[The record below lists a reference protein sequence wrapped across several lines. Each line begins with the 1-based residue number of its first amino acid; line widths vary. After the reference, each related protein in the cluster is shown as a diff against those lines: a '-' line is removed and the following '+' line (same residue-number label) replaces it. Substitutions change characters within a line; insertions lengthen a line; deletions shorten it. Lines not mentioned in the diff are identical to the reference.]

1 MIETASLLMTMPE
14 LLLTG
19 AGLIL
24 LMVATFAGDNSAR
37 LVGWLAVAALAV
49 AGLSLNGLPST
60 GGEAFD
66 GLYRADAFGA
76 FAKVLIYVAAA
87 VSIIIA
93 PRFFATGNSGIGG
106 AIRAE
111 YPVLI
116 IFATVGMGLMVS
128 AGDMLTLYVGL
139 ELNSLA
145 AYVLASFMRQDGRSA
160 EAGLKYFVLG
170 ALASGIL
177 LYGISLL
184 YGFTGSTTS
193 TGIAAA
199 MADGLSNGER
209 FGLVVVLAAL
219 AFKISAVPFHMW
231 TPDVYEGAPTP
242 VTAFFASAPK
252 VAAMALLVRVS
263 MEAMGSALE
272 SWQQIVIFVALA
284 SILFGAVAAIGQ
296 SNIKRLLAYSSINN
310 VGFALIGLAAGTAE
324 GVAAVMSYLAIYVV
338 MTLGS
343 FLCVLQMRDADGN
356 PAVADHTWIS
366 YYTGQHLGNNNGE
379 AHGKLTA
386 GYGARGANFAEDSGK
401 IGPEFGFG
409 QILGDY
415 YASNDVLVIK
425 CAWGGRDLA
434 EKFRPPSAVADRGG
448 QVGDFYSAIIDYTRE
463 VLTNLGT
470 EFPEWSGQGYEI
482 VGFGWHQGYNDR
494 ISGPFSAEYKDN
506 LPDLIEDL
514 RTVFNKPSM
523 PFVIASTGMATGL
536 PEAPPYSGY
545 SEVEKAQL
553 WVAGVTQPASV
564 LSTDTRPFWRDPA
577 DSPATSGQGFHWNHN
592 AETLFLIG
600 KSMGDNMVTLLAP

>member
-24 LMVATFAGDNSAR
+24 LMIAAYAGDGRAR
-37 LVGWLAVAALAV
+37 LVGWLSVGALGV
-49 AGLSLNGLPST
+49 AGWSLCGLPSS

-66 GLYRADAFGA
+66 GLYRADMFGA

-87 VSIIIA
+87 VCILAA
-93 PRFFATGNSGIGG
+93 PRFFAADGG
-106 AIRAE
+106 TNGRAIRAE
-111 YPVLI
+111 YPILI
-116 IFATVGMGLMVS
+116 LFATVGMGLMVS

-145 AYVLASFMRQDGRSA
+145 AYVLASFMRQDSRSA

-184 YGFTGSTTS
+184 YGFTGATS
-193 TGIAAA
+193 YAGIATA
-199 MADGLSNGER
+199 MADGLSKGEL
-209 FGLVVVLAAL
+209 FGLVFVLTGL

-252 VAAMALLVRVS
+252 VAAMGLTVRVA
-263 MEAMGSALE
+263 MEAMGSALT

-296 SNIKRLLAYSSINN
+296 TNIKRLLAYSSINN

-343 FLCVLQMRDADGN
+343 FLCVLQMRDVEGN
-356 PAVADHTWIS
+356 PVEDIASLSGLSQSRKGLAAAFAIFMFSLAGIPPLMGFWAKFLVFDAAVA
-366 YYTGQHLGNNNGE
+366 
-379 AHGKLTA
+379 A
-386 GYGARGANFAEDSGK
+386 G
-401 IGPEFGFG
+401 
-409 QILGDY
+409 L
-415 YASNDVLVIK
+415 
-425 CAWGGRDLA
+425 
-434 EKFRPPSAVADRGG
+434 
-448 QVGDFYSAIIDYTRE
+448 
-463 VLTNLGT
+463 
-470 EFPEWSGQGYEI
+470 
-482 VGFGWHQGYNDR
+482 
-494 ISGPFSAEYKDN
+494 
-506 LPDLIEDL
+506 
-514 RTVFNKPSM
+514 
-523 PFVIASTGMATGL
+523 TGL
-536 PEAPPYSGY
+536 AVFGIAASVIGAFYYLKIIKTIYFDE
-545 SEVEKAQL
+545 
-553 WVAGVTQPASV
+553 PASAYA
-564 LSTDTRPFWRDPA
+564 PA
-577 DSPATSGQGFHWNHN
+577 GSRLESALIAVSASLIVIGY
-592 AETLFLIG
+592 LF
-600 KSMGDNMVTLLAP
+600 NPLLDKASAAAAAALH